1 MCGEANMS
9 VIFYIIA
16 TAHIIGLIQRAH
28 RWART
33 GSKSDSMIGLLHI
46 VGFQV
51 MLIAAWYF
59 GGLA

>member
-1 MCGEANMS
+1 LS
-9 VIFYIIA
+9 VIFYAIA
-16 TAHIIGLIQRAH
+16 VAHLIGLIQRAH

-33 GSKSDSMIGLLHI
+33 GSKSDSMIGLMHI
-46 VGFQV
+46 VAFQA